1 MRSGRAAVIDRSV
14 RIRVLARLPVETRAG
29 TSFHRRRP
37 KKIAELA
44 ISRSVFSR
52 APQKML
58 LAARSVWNVSVLLAG
73 SRYGVVAADF
83 PIARDDSS

>member
-1 MRSGRAAVIDRSV
+1 
-14 RIRVLARLPVETRAG
+14 
-29 TSFHRRRP
+29 
-37 KKIAELA
+37 
-44 ISRSVFSR
+44 
-52 APQKML
+52 ML